1 MRFRITSE
9 EMPLGKLRHLEGSR
23 GREFGLLLYACYHYS
38 MVPFWTENYAQCNW
52 VNLGVSYNAEKT

>member
-23 GREFGLLLYACYHYS
+23 GREFGLLFYACYHYS
-38 MVPFWTENYAQCNW
+38 MVPFWTEIM
-52 VNLGVSYNAEKT
+52 LNAIG